1 MDIALAVEEIYPA
14 ADWRRCDDYETLVR
28 TWHDERPV
36 PTEGELEEAW
46 EQVQY
51 RLADEDDE
59 KQITDMKRATIK
71 DATEFGKLSTSDQL
85 EYLRAVMAERENI

>member
-1 MDIALAVEEIYPA
+1 MDIALAVEEIYMG
-14 ADWRRCDDYETLVR
+14 ADWRRCDDYEILVR

-36 PTEGELEEAW
+36 PTFEELEDAW

-59 KQITDMKRATIK
+59 NQITDMKRASIV
-71 DATEFGKLSTSDQL
+71 DATEFGKLSTSDQI
-85 EYLRAVMAERENI
+85 EYLRAVLKHLIA